1 MTLPA
6 VGRASPEIKRSKVD
20 FPEPERPSR
29 PTISFSTRVKLMS
42 LRTSISL
49 PSGLGKAWQHDR
61 ICSSASLM
69 VPTPSPKPEFS
80 FRVPVK
86 RPPKRAIDDDYI
98 ETHHRDSEHDT
109 GKITRFGC
117 PRDIGAKAGGLQ
129 FGIAPGRHFRDDAG
143 VPRAAGRGD
152 GAGDVKW

>member
-29 PTISFSTRVKLMS
+29 PTISPSAKVKLMS
-42 LRTSISL
+42 LRTSSSL

-69 VPTPSPKPEFS
+69 GLTPSPEPEFS
-80 FRVPVK
+80 LGVPIK
-86 RPPKRAIDDDYI
+86 RPPERTIDDDYI
-98 ETHHRDSEHDT
+98 DAHHRDPKHD
-109 GKITRFGC
+109 
-117 PRDIGAKAGGLQ
+117 
-129 FGIAPGRHFRDDAG
+129 
-143 VPRAAGRGD
+143 
-152 GAGDVKW
+152 